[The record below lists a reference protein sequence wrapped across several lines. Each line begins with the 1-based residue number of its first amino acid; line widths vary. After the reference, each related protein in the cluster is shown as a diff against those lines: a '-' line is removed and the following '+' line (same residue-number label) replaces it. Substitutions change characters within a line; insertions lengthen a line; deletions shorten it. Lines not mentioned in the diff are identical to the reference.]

1 MGKKYK
7 SLLLV
12 FSLILVFVF
21 TACSSDKAV
30 TLEKFEKRAHSY
42 GYAVWHC
49 EDDYTEDP
57 TVTDFAVAHN
67 EDKSIQI
74 QRFEL
79 ESESAAQ
86 SFYSTNVRQFR
97 TYGSGSENSNMDMNL
112 VYYQMA
118 ADGFVYEACQKGNTC
133 ILIMGKSKYRDN
145 AEKFLKNIGYL
156 PK

>member
-12 FSLILVFVF
+12 FSSIFIFIF

-49 EDDYTEDP
+49 EDNYTEDP

-79 ESESAAQ
+79 
-86 SFYSTNVRQFR
+86 
-97 TYGSGSENSNMDMNL
+97 
-112 VYYQMA
+112 
-118 ADGFVYEACQKGNTC
+118 
-133 ILIMGKSKYRDN
+133 GKRICCTR
-145 AEKFLKNIGYL
+145 F
-156 PK
+156 